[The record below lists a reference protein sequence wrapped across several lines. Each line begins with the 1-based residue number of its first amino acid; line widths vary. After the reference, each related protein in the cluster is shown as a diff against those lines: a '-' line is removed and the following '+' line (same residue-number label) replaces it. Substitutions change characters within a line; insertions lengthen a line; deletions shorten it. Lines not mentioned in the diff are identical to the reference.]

1 MLINI
6 NNLFLLIIIS
16 FILNYFLIKMA
27 FKFNYL
33 DYPSNRKSHEKPT
46 PFTGGFVLVV
56 LFILLTIF
64 FAQNQEIKLILISS
78 ALVGFLGLM
87 DDKFNLNP
95 AIKIIFLIAISSYV
109 IFDGLKIISLGNYD
123 FFGNLYLGNFS
134 IIFTLLCILF
144 LTNAFNYNDGIDGLT
159 IFTFW
164 TSSLLIIAISD
175 NNDISSLLIYINTI
189 LLVLF
194 FFNLSI
200 FNLPKTFLG
209 DTGSLLLGFFYSLL
223 MIYLNKFYKIE
234 ALLLAW
240 TVTYLVYE
248 FLSINI
254 FRILQKKN
262 LVQPG
267 SDHMHYALLR
277 ILKSKSLTFITINF
291 INVIF
296 FTLGF
301 ISFNHNSSVSFL
313 LYIILFFP
321 YIYFRHLIFV
331 NIKSKKN

>member
-1 MLINI
+1 
-6 NNLFLLIIIS
+6 
-16 FILNYFLIKMA
+16 MA

-56 LFILLTIF
+56 LFILFSIF

-95 AIKIIFLIAISSYV
+95 AIKIIFLIATSSYV

-164 TSSLLIIAISD
+164 TSSLLIITISD

-194 FFNLSI
+194 FFNMSI

-254 FRILQKKN
+254 FRILKKKN

-277 ILKSKSLTFITINF
+277 TLKSKSLTFITINF

-321 YIYFRHLIFV
+321 YIYFRHLIFD

>member
-16 FILNYFLIKMA
+16 FILNYFLIKVA
-27 FKFNYL
+27 FKFDYL

-56 LFILLTIF
+56 LFILFAIF
-64 FAQNQEIKLILISS
+64 FVQNQEIKLILISS
-78 ALVGFLGLM
+78 ALVGLLGLI

-95 AIKIIFLIAISSYV
+95 AIKIIFLIAISFYV
-109 IFDGLKIISLGNYD
+109 ILDGLKIISLGNYD

-134 IIFTLLCILF
+134 IIFSLLCILF

-164 TSSLLIIAISD
+164 TSSLLIIIISD

-200 FNLPKTFLG
+200 FNLPRTFLG

-254 FRILQKKN
+254 FRILKKKN

-267 SDHMHYALLR
+267 SDHMHYALLS
-277 ILKSKSLTFITINF
+277 ILKSKSLTFVTINL

-296 FTLGF
+296 FTIGF
-301 ISFNHNSSVSFL
+301 ISFNLNSSVSFL

-331 NIKSKKN
+331 NIKSKEN